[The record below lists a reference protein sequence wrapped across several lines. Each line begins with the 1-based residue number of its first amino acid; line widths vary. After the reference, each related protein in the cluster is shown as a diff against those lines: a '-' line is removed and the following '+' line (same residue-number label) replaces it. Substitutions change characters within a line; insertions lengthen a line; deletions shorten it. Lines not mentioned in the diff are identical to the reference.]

1 MARRGV
7 GPRFGAV
14 ARRLPAIHHQRPG
27 ERADPHPRAAA
38 PLVSRRAGVR
48 RRPLPHAAR
57 LGRGCGP
64 RVRALGRAARALGRV
79 RAGRAAGADLRGVL
93 ARDRAGRRPP
103 SPARPR
109 ATRARAGGRR
119 RVRSPRR
126 RGTAHERSAANVG
139 RRQRH
144 AGQRHRVGVRH
155 SAGPLRAR
163 ADPLPRAGSTMSTVR
178 CALVAGMIS
187 LGSPPAWAQGGEPD
201 SVVYVLSA
209 ASRFEVKTGKAGL
222 LGFAGHTHVV
232 RARAFVGR
240 VVYYPNAPAQSRVEI
255 VVPVDSLAVL
265 TSSDTAENRKVTH
278 AMRTEVLHAD
288 VYPEISFVSTAVTPT
303 VDGSQVRGGLPL
315 AGQTGDVSC
324 DISPGIGTDTL
335 GATGVFSVKQTDF
348 GIRPYRGGPAGT
360 VRVADRVTF
369 DIEAVAGGGALVPP
383 RERSG
388 AAGAPRLP
396 PGDGPPREAPPP
408 PLWPPPPQWWGRPP
422 PTPSPPG

>member
-1 MARRGV
+1 MARRGA

-14 ARRLPAIHHQRPG
+14 ARRLPAIDHQRPG
-27 ERADPHPRAAA
+27 ERADPHSRAAA
-38 PLVSRRAGVR
+38 PLVPRCAGVR

-57 LGRGCGP
+57 LGRRRGP
-64 RVRALGRAARALGRV
+64 RVRALGRV

-103 SPARPR
+103 SPARPH
-109 ATRARAGGRR
+109 ATRTRTGGRR

-126 RGTAHERSAANVG
+126 RGTAHERSAANAG

-155 SAGPLRAR
+155 SADPLRAR
-163 ADPLPRAGSTMSTVR
+163 AEPLSRAGSTMTSVR

-187 LGSPPAWAQGGEPD
+187 LGSAPAWAQGVEPD

-209 ASRFEVKTGKAGL
+209 ASRFDVKTGKAGL

-240 VVYYPNAPAQSRVEI
+240 VVYYPDTPAQSRVEI

-265 TSSDTAENRKVTH
+265 TSSDTAETRKVTH

-288 VYPEISFVSTAVTPT
+288 VYPEISFVSTAVSPT
-303 VDGSQVRGGLPL
+303 ADGFQVQGRLTL
-315 AGQTGDVSC
+315 AGQTRDVSC
-324 DISPGIGTDTL
+324 DIRAGIGTDTL
-335 GATGVFSVKQTDF
+335 RATGGFSVKQTDF

-369 DIEAVAGGGALVPP
+369 SFEAVGI
-383 RERSG
+383 RS
-388 AAGAPRLP
+388 
-396 PGDGPPREAPPP
+396 PG
-408 PLWPPPPQWWGRPP
+408 
-422 PTPSPPG
+422 S